1 MSVYANNPCR
11 YCEERHE
18 GCHGK
23 CEKYISWK
31 NGVNEKKNSIYKA
44 RKGEVLA
51 SSFTIE
57 TVYKIISKSNSNKK
71 RGQY

>member
-1 MSVYANNPCR
+1 MSLYANNPCR
-11 YCEERHE
+11 DCEDRHE
-18 GCHGK
+18 GCHGG
-23 CEKYISWK
+23 CEKYLGWK
-31 NGVNEKKNSIYKA
+31 EELNAKKNSIYHA
-44 RKGEVLA
+44 RKKDVLA